1 MQSLSVGDE
10 VPNVIF
16 NQRVGDTTPDGGGCP
31 IDGEWVEIQ
40 SGDIFDNKKVVV
52 FSLPGAFTPTCS
64 TLQVPGYEEN
74 YEKFK
79 ELGVDEVYVI
89 SVNDAFVMNA
99 WVDCMN
105 IKNIKPLPDGNA
117 DFTNDMGML
126 VGKAN
131 YGFGMRSW
139 RYSMVVENG
148 VITALFEEPGKDY
161 NVDYDPYEQSTP
173 ENILEFLQQ

>member
-1 MQSLSVGDE
+1 MAVIGDKIPE
-10 VPNVIF
+10 VTF
-16 NQRVGDTTPDGGGCP
+16 KQRVGDTTPDGGGCP
-31 IDGEWVEIQ
+31 IDGEWQDLSTSEL
-40 SGDIFDNKKVVV
+40 FDNKKVVV

-64 TLQVPGYEEN
+64 TLQVPGFDEN

-117 DFTNDMGML
+117 EFTEQMGML
-126 VGKAN
+126 VAKQN
-131 YGFGMRSW
+131 LGFGLRSW
-139 RYSMVVENG
+139 RYAMVVDNG
-148 VITALFEEPGKDY
+148 EITALFEEPGQAF
-161 NVDYDPYEQSTP
+161 NVEEDPYGETTP
-173 ENILEFLQQ
+173 EKVLEFLQQ